1 MAEEQIIQATDNITY
16 PGGFKANG
24 MNCGIKFKN
33 NDLGAIVSEQECTVA
48 GMFTT
53 NRVKSES
60 LMYSMPIV
68 KRGRAKALLVN
79 SGNANTCIGRQG
91 VKDARTAAKA
101 LARQLGVGGKE
112 VLFFSTGIIGRPLP
126 VGKIIECMPAL
137 TSGLS
142 DNAMPMAQA
151 IMTTDTKPKIVA
163 EEADIGGK
171 KVKLVG
177 IAKGSGMISPKLA
190 TMLCFI
196 ATDANISQD
205 GLKKTL
211 AASVNTTFNRITID
225 GDTSTNDSVV
235 VMANGM
241 AGNSQIGSEG
251 EMLAKFGNALQSV
264 CARLARMLIEDAEGA
279 TKFITVTVKGS
290 PDVKSAEGIAFA
302 VADSKLVKTAMF
314 GNNPNVGRIIAAVG
328 YAKVKFRVK
337 PNKVA
342 LRVNGIECFREGK
355 LLYDEARAID
365 LKGRFIEIEIDLGS
379 GNEEAT
385 IWTSDLSFDYV
396 KINAEYN

>member
-1 MAEEQIIQATDNITY
+1 MEGQTGQTEDNIITY

-68 KRGRAKALLVN
+68 KKGRARALLVN
-79 SGNANTCIGRQG
+79 SGNANTCIGKQG

-101 LARQLGVGGKE
+101 LARQLGIGGKE

-142 DNAMPMAQA
+142 DNAMPVAQA
-151 IMTTDTKPKIVA
+151 IMTTDTTQKIVA
-163 EEADIGGK
+163 EEADIDGK
-171 KVKLVG
+171 KVKFVG

-196 ATDANISQD
+196 ATDA
-205 GLKKTL
+205 
-211 AASVNTTFNRITID
+211 
-225 GDTSTNDSVV
+225 
-235 VMANGM
+235 
-241 AGNSQIGSEG
+241 
-251 EMLAKFGNALQSV
+251 
-264 CARLARMLIEDAEGA
+264 
-279 TKFITVTVKGS
+279 
-290 PDVKSAEGIAFA
+290 
-302 VADSKLVKTAMF
+302 
-314 GNNPNVGRIIAAVG
+314 
-328 YAKVKFRVK
+328 
-337 PNKVA
+337 
-342 LRVNGIECFREGK
+342 
-355 LLYDEARAID
+355 
-365 LKGRFIEIEIDLGS
+365 
-379 GNEEAT
+379 
-385 IWTSDLSFDYV
+385 
-396 KINAEYN
+396 